1 MCDGVMDEK
10 LSIVTVH
17 FLHLMRIVLTILC
30 LAIAAN
36 AAKKFTKNDL
46 IKAVDKSDND
56 KVREILTEN
65 PSLRDVRD
73 KVT

>member
-1 MCDGVMDEK
+1 
-10 LSIVTVH
+10 
-17 FLHLMRIVLTILC
+17 MRIVTLTILC
-30 LAIAAN
+30 LAFAAS
-36 AAKKFTKNDL
+36 AKKFTKNDL

>member
-1 MCDGVMDEK
+1 MDEK

-17 FLHLMRIVLTILC
+17 FLLYTMRIVLTILC
-30 LAIAAN
+30 VAIAAN
-36 AAKKFTKNDL
+36 AAKKITKNDL

>member
-1 MCDGVMDEK
+1 MDEK

-17 FLHLMRIVLTILC
+17 FLLYTMRIVLTILC
-30 LAIAAN
+30 LAFSAS
-36 AAKKFTKNDL
+36 AKKFTKNDL

>member
-1 MCDGVMDEK
+1 M
-10 LSIVTVH
+10 
-17 FLHLMRIVLTILC
+17 
-30 LAIAAN
+30 AIAAN

>member
-1 MCDGVMDEK
+1 
-10 LSIVTVH
+10 
-17 FLHLMRIVLTILC
+17 MRIVLTILC
-30 LAIAAN
+30 VAIAAN
-36 AAKKFTKNDL
+36 AAKKITKNDL

>member
-1 MCDGVMDEK
+1 
-10 LSIVTVH
+10 
-17 FLHLMRIVLTILC
+17 MRIVLIILC
-30 LAIAAN
+30 LVFLAS
-36 AAKKFTKNDL
+36 AKKFTKNDL

>member
-1 MCDGVMDEK
+1 
-10 LSIVTVH
+10 
-17 FLHLMRIVLTILC
+17 MRIVLTILC
-30 LAIAAN
+30 LVIAAN

>member
-1 MCDGVMDEK
+1 MMMDEK

-17 FLHLMRIVLTILC
+17 FLLYTMRLVLTILC
-30 LAIAAN
+30 LVIAAN